1 MEGIATLSEEVA
13 TAAEVDSYKTRIL
26 GGRYLIILEQGRLVV
41 KLVPGGATAAPE
53 ELYAAV
59 ELLMLR
65 EKRWQAA
72 LGITL
77 TQRLKEVATDNAVD
91 LLRFVGGLRP
101 LVLYA
106 RHLTQY
112 HPRAVL
118 TIAARMAVSG
128 YQPGERPWEESTLA
142 RPPPLP
148 RLRRFPPAITNTG
161 RYPYAAAQ
169 VLILGM
175 QRWEQCSSISWDTA
189 REEAFVNAAAE
200 LVLDEDLAPGGIK
213 RAPPAQNYVI
223 GLFLVLGGREFEE
236 ATSNLPP
243 PEVDHAACMLAAD
256 TLAQLHF
263 RQAPAL
269 LTQI

>member
-1 MEGIATLSEEVA
+1 MDGIATLSEETA

-53 ELYAAV
+53 EIYAAV
-59 ELLMLR
+59 EALMLR

-72 LGITL
+72 LGVTL
-77 TQRLKEVATDNAVD
+77 TRRLKEVATDNAVD
-91 LLRFVGGLRP
+91 LLRLVRGLRP

-118 TIAARMAVSG
+118 TISARMAVSG
-128 YQPGERPWEESTLA
+128 YQPGERPWAENTP
-142 RPPPLP
+142 RPTVP
-148 RLRRFPPAITNTG
+148 RLRRFPPAISNTG

-175 QRWEQCSSISWDTA
+175 QRWEQCSTISWDTA

-200 LVLDEDLAPGGIK
+200 LVLDEALATGGVK

-223 GLFLVLGGREFEE
+223 ALFLALGGREFEE